1 LNKQEE
7 IISATCLLFSVANA
21 DEILEDKEVESI
33 KEIIIDFFQLED
45 YNDIKK
51 TLDAAKEKF
60 DNSIDIF
67 EFSRVLNDQWD
78 YQDKIDFICC
88 TFEVAYSD
96 GELHYI
102 EENIIKKIAT
112 ILNVNFQ
119 DLIKAKMEIKKY
131 LK

>member
-1 LNKQEE
+1 MNKQEE

-45 YNDIKK
+45 YNNIKK

-67 EFSRVLNDQWD
+67 EFSRVLNDQWN

>member
-1 LNKQEE
+1 MNKQEE

-45 YNDIKK
+45 YNNIKK

-67 EFSRVLNDQWD
+67 EFSRVLNNQWN

>member
-1 LNKQEE
+1 MNKQEE

-67 EFSRVLNDQWD
+67 EFSRVLNDQWN